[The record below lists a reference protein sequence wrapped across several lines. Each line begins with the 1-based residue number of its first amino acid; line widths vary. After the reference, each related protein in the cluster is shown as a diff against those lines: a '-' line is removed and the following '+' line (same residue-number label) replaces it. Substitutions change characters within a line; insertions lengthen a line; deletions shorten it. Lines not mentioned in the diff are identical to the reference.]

1 MTENLHNLLKELEV
15 FAKENDSSVTEREL
29 RMRNI
34 TRDTGE
40 FLAVLVHAT
49 KARQILEVGTSNGYS
64 TLWLADAVSAL
75 GGKVTTIELSDFK
88 VESAAR
94 NFARSGLASLISQ
107 IHAEAGI
114 TLSTLADKA
123 YDLIFLDSEKPLYPR
138 WWADIKRVLKPGGLL
153 IVDNAIS
160 HSEQLTDFFPL
171 VQSDDD
177 FVSCLVP
184 VGKGEFLATKSV

>member
-1 MTENLHNLLKELEV
+1 MTETLHNLLKELEI
-15 FAKENDSSVTEREL
+15 FAEKNDSSVTEREL

-64 TLWLADAVSAL
+64 TLWLADAVSTL
-75 GGKVTTIELSDFK
+75 GGEVTTIELSDFK

-107 IHAEAGI
+107 IHAEAGT

-138 WWADIKRVLKPGGLL
+138 WWSDIKRVLKPGGLL

-160 HSEQLTDFFPL
+160 HSEQLTEFFPL
-171 VQSDDD
+171 VQNDDD